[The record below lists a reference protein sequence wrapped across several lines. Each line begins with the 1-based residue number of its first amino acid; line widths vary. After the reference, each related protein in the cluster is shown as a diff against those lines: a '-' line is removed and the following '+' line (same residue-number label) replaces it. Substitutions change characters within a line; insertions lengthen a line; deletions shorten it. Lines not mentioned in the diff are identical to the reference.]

1 MSYPLIIV
9 DILNEDIMEK
19 NCQYPLVSVFNLES
33 FSKLFV
39 AEIAPSWTNAIVWN
53 NTSKWAVSTVIT
65 AFNLEGEGVRRYK

>member
-1 MSYPLIIV
+1 MAYPLILE

-39 AEIAPSWTNAIVWN
+39 AEIAPS
-53 NTSKWAVSTVIT
+53 
-65 AFNLEGEGVRRYK
+65 